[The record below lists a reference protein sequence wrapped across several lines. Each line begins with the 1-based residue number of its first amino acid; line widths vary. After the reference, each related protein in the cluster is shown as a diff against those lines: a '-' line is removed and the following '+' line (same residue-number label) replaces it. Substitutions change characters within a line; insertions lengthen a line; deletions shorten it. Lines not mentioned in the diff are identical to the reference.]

1 MTLDASC
8 PRCSVLEE
16 STLHVLR
23 DCAVAKEVWEAI
35 GGINTSDSTWRL
47 PLVEW
52 MSYYLKRDAGVIFG
66 VTCWYLWRARN
77 DWVFSNITCQ
87 APEIAAKAVSWSSSV
102 IKAMERDIK
111 FLGTANP
118 RSTVNVAWIPP
129 PKGWVSINSDGSVDR
144 TRNRATAGGIL
155 RDYNGRGILAY
166 TMNLGSCS
174 ITRAEL
180 RGAIEG
186 LRRTWDAGYMKV
198 LVQIDSLSTISL
210 ISGAAGLDHQ
220 HAMEVAEF
228 HELQRRDWTIVLR
241 HTYREGNHVADYL
254 TSIGYDYPLGSH
266 TVHFSDCN
274 LIYFVRYDCMGI
286 SETRLISIND

>member
-144 TRNRATAGGIL
+144 TRNRATAGGI
-155 RDYNGRGILAY
+155 
-166 TMNLGSCS
+166 
-174 ITRAEL
+174 
-180 RGAIEG
+180 
-186 LRRTWDAGYMKV
+186 
-198 LVQIDSLSTISL
+198 
-210 ISGAAGLDHQ
+210 
-220 HAMEVAEF
+220 
-228 HELQRRDWTIVLR
+228 RRDWTIVLR